1 MPAPRGH
8 FFACLRQN
16 PAMKPIFS
24 TALSCLLFCCQL
36 ALAQD
41 GPQLNLPRTKITAGM
56 YLIDTQVAATPE
68 QRTTGLMFRPQM
80 PSGEGM
86 LFVFDAP
93 SEQCFWMKNTL
104 LPLTAAFVADDGTI
118 VNLADMKPQTTN
130 SHCSEKPVRYVLEM
144 NQGWFAQKGIK
155 AGFKLRGQPFD
166 ARN

>member
-1 MPAPRGH
+1 
-8 FFACLRQN
+8 
-16 PAMKPIFS
+16 MKPIFS
-24 TALSCLLFCCQL
+24 IVVSSAFFLCQL
-36 ALAQD
+36 VMAQD
-41 GPQLNLPRTKITAGM
+41 GPQLKLPRIKITAGM

-68 QRTTGLMFRPQM
+68 QRATGLMFRPHM
-80 PSGEGM
+80 PPGEGM

-144 NQGWFAQKGIK
+144 NQGWFAQRGIK

-166 ARN
+166 ARK

>member
-1 MPAPRGH
+1 MKHIFLAAVSS
-8 FFACLRQN
+8 FFL
-16 PAMKPIFS
+16 
-24 TALSCLLFCCQL
+24 CCMS
-36 ALAQD
+36 AQAQS
-41 GPQLNLPRTKITAGM
+41 GPQLNLPRTKIAAGM

-68 QRTTGLMFRPQM
+68 QRATGLMFRPQM

-86 LFVFDAP
+86 LFVFEAP

-118 VNLADMKPQTTN
+118 VNLVDMKPQTTN

-166 ARN
+166 ARK